1 MAQTLA
7 YGKLK
12 RYVETLEDS
21 AVYVPDKGTIYN
33 AETFTTINFI
43 QLTNNQ
49 SSAVTFT
56 LWIQYDEYELL
67 ITPKNYSLSP
77 DDTFTITDEYYLGEA
92 NKIMAACSVED
103 GIDFIIHGTI

>member
-7 YGKLK
+7 YGKLH
-12 RYVETLEDS
+12 RFVETLEDS
-21 AVYVPDKGTIYN
+21 AVFVPDKGEIYN
-33 AETFTTINFI
+33 AETSATISFI

-49 SSAVTFT
+49 STAVTFT
-56 LWIQYDEYELL
+56 LWVQYDEYEIL

-77 DDTFTITDEYYLGEA
+77 DDTFIITDEYYLNVA
-92 NKIMAACSVED
+92 NKIMAACSVEE